1 MSVSLRHALSQGPV
15 VRALLSTAGATLT
28 QKPGGSLRTPTPLL
42 HATLPPRGK
51 KLVQDYLRWTGGKP
65 ASYAGVL
72 PPHLYPQW
80 GFPLLAQTLIG
91 IPYDLKRVLNGG
103 TRIEIRGPLP
113 AGEPLSL
120 EACLASI
127 DDNGH
132 RAVLEQRLVTSTPS
146 SPEAL
151 VATVYAIVPLG
162 QRGAPSGAKSKER
175 PRVPNGARPILRRRL
190 AENAGWEFA
199 LLTGDFNPVHWLR
212 PYAKAAGFASTIMH
226 GYATL
231 AIALEALIGVL
242 FAGASTPLTS
252 VDVKFVRPLLLPH
265 EVGVFV
271 DGDALFVGENPGG
284 PAFMTGVFTHG

>member
-15 VRALLSTAGATLT
+15 LRALLSTAGATLRK
-28 QKPGGSLRTPTPLL
+28 KPGGALPTPTPLL
-42 HATLPPRGK
+42 RATLPPRGK

-65 ASYAGVL
+65 ASYRGVL
-72 PPHLYPQW
+72 PTHLYPQW

-103 TRIEIRGPLP
+103 TRIEINGLLP
-113 AGEPLSL
+113 ADEPLKL

-127 DDNGH
+127 DDNGR

-146 SPEAL
+146 STEAL
-151 VATVYAIVPLG
+151 VATVYVIVPLTRPDAAG
-162 QRGAPSGAKSKER
+162 PKAPKER
-175 PRVPNGARPILRRRL
+175 PRVPEGARPILRRRL
-190 AENAGWEFA
+190 AQNAGWEFA

-212 PYAKAAGFASTIMH
+212 PYAKAAGFGSTILH

-231 AIALEALIGVL
+231 AIALEALIGVV
-242 FAGASTPLTS
+242 FAGDPTPLTS

-265 EVGVFV
+265 DVAVFV
-271 DGDALFVGENPGG
+271 DGNALFVGENPGG